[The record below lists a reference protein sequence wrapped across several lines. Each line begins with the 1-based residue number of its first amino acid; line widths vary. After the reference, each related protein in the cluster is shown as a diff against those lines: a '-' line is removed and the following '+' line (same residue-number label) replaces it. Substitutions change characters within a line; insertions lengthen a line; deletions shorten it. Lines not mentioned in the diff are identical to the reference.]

1 VLQVIAVA
9 GEYDPHTGRYA
20 YPLVTVSVPRQCGK
34 TDTAMK
40 YLAARTIDGDL
51 CWYTADNG
59 LKARARWRDFVD
71 FTVPKRLK
79 PKGSVKRGAGSEVWA
94 PPMGQGGRLRPF
106 PPSRD
111 SLHGEQ
117 VDAACIDEAWSHDEL
132 DGSALTTAL
141 VPAQQTRRA
150 PQTWALSTAGDAAS
164 TWWDRLCEQGR
175 AGTPGHAHFEWR
187 APDDESVFNPDTYP
201 LWHPGAGHL
210 FLPEHVPDMLA
221 QLSPDDAIRS
231 LGNRTRLITSSKWPP
246 GSWAAGCVPAPD
258 PMPPVVALAVDVSP
272 DRSWSSVS
280 AAHALPDGRV
290 LVQLLTVGEG
300 TGWLVGEVETWAAQV
315 GRHVPV
321 AYDTRAQAAHVVG
334 EARTRRVR
342 WEPVDTPGY
351 VRACSG
357 MYAAILSGEAVVL
370 TSPELDTAAGVAA
383 DRPLTDTW
391 VWSRGRSPGDITP
404 LVACSLAWHV
414 ATTPAAAAPRF
425 ITRRA
430 G

>member
-1 VLQVIAVA
+1 
-9 GEYDPHTGRYA
+9 
-20 YPLVTVSVPRQCGK
+20 
-34 TDTAMK
+34 
-40 YLAARTIDGDL
+40 
-51 CWYTADNG
+51 
-59 LKARARWRDFVD
+59 
-71 FTVPKRLK
+71 
-79 PKGSVKRGAGSEVWA
+79 
-94 PPMGQGGRLRPF
+94 MGQGGRLRPF

-117 VDAACIDEAWSHDEL
+117 VDAAAIDEAWSHDEL

-187 APDDESVFNPDTYP
+187 APDDAAVFEPDTYP

-231 LGNRTRLITSSKWPP
+231 LGNRTRLVTSSKWPP
-246 GSWAAGCVPAPD
+246 GAWAAGCVPAPD

-272 DRSWSSVS
+272 DRSYSSVS

-300 TGWLVGEVETWAAQV
+300 TGWVVDEVETWAARV
-315 GRHVPV
+315 GSSVPV

-334 EARTRRVR
+334 EARNRRVR

-357 MYAAILSGEAVVL
+357 MYAAVLSGECVVL

-404 LVACSLAWHV
+404 LVSCSLAWHL
-414 ATTPAAAAPRF
+414 ATTPVAAAPRF
-425 ITRRA
+425 VTRRA